1 MHPIIPLTESRRY
14 RVTYLPAGARVARVM
29 VAQYLG
35 TDQAGL
41 LLWNLR
47 PHAGTQTMWQDQL
60 LAAVPS
66 DEKIQ
71 LPRKA

>member
-1 MHPIIPLTESRRY
+1 
-14 RVTYLPAGARVARVM
+14 M